1 MFLEFLV
8 FFLPCEEEFLV
19 FLSVFLFF
27 SRDFRGSVGTKNPC
41 FLVVFLAFSKKK
53 PGKEEQGSGPTFK
66 ANPRGW
72 WLKSEKVFV
81 SQKRVSGFPEKR
93 LTSGEVRGTSG
104 EVRGTS
110 GEVWETSG
118 EPLDCYSV
126 PQ

>member
-1 MFLEFLV
+1 MRIVFKLLDGYAKRGGEVKLGISVAMPEICNVRRYEFALQR
-8 FFLPCEEEFLV
+8 CDA
-19 FLSVFLFF
+19 LSWEHV
-27 SRDFRGSVGTKNPC
+27 
-41 FLVVFLAFSKKK
+41 
-53 PGKEEQGSGPTFK
+53 
-66 ANPRGW
+66 
-72 WLKSEKVFV
+72 SEKVFV

-104 EVRGTS
+104 EVRETS